1 MAEIPQISGINI
13 RSSNEILSKHTK
25 LACLFW
31 APSGFGKT
39 NLAGSLDR
47 LTRECEGKR
56 TLYIPV
62 ESAEGGGAATIR
74 KLDVPMFV
82 PKDYTDL
89 HKTLGYIKNSKE
101 YGGVVLDSA
110 SEFVK
115 QHVKP
120 AALKYPCRENVATRA
135 VGVPTRS
142 DYQVMGEMTSQ
153 IFRQLM
159 LLTTN
164 ENPEYRKHLIITAA
178 DQSREEDE
186 RLVWM
191 GPDLPGRMSREAVQ
205 MFQVVGTINIK
216 GEQVAGKRVANRYL
230 TCTADGVKALKDRFE
245 VMPSEILLRK
255 NLDDQN
261 GGLDLCDIWQKYW
274 IPAMN

>member
-1 MAEIPQISGINI
+1 MLI
-13 RSSNEILSKHTK
+13 
-25 LACLFW
+25 W

-39 NLAGSLDR
+39 KIAGSLDR

-74 KLDVPMFV
+74 NSDVPIFV

-89 HKTLGYIKNSKE
+89 HKTLGYIKNNKE

-110 SEFVK
+110 SELVK
-115 QHVKP
+115 QHIKP
-120 AALKYPCRENVATRA
+120 AALKYPCRENVATRS

-164 ENPEYRKHLIITAA
+164 ENPEYRKHLIITAT
-178 DQSREEDE
+178 DQAREEDDK
-186 RLVWM
+186 LIWQ

-205 MFQVVGTINIK
+205 MFQVVGTIDIK
-216 GEQVAGKRVANRYL
+216 AENVGGKRTVNRYL
-230 TCTADGVKALKDRFE
+230 TTGTDGIKALKDRFE
-245 VMPSEILLRK
+245 VMPPSVLLRK
-255 NLDDQN
+255 DTEDKN
-261 GGLDLCDIWQKYW
+261 GGMDLCDIWKTYW
-274 IPAMN
+274 LPNMTS